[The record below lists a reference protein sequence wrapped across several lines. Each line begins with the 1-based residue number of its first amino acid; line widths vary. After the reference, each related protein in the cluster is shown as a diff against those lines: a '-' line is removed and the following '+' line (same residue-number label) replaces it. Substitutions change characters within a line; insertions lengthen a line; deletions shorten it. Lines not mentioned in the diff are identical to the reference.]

1 MATAQLPGTKLSSL
15 NSALCPLWADANQ
28 ALALSDGPLHPGDT
42 KRYVVLTVPTPV
54 FISYAQ
60 MQTAETGMEKFFVLL
75 FSKSNIMKY
84 LIISTQDK

>member
-1 MATAQLPGTKLSSL
+1 MGPSIPGTLKGS
-15 NSALCPLWADANQ
+15 
-28 ALALSDGPLHPGDT
+28 
-42 KRYVVLTVPTPV
+42 LTVHHPTPV

-60 MQTAETGMEKFFVLL
+60 MRTAETGMEKFFVLL